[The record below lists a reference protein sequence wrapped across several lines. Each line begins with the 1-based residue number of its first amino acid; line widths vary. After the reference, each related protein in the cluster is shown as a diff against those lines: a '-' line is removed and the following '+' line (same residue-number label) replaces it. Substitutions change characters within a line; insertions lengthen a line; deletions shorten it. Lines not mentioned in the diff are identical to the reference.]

1 MNPTLHQLSLPGG
14 MLARGFWLYVWK
26 VTDHSGKQWL
36 YVGRTGDSSSPN
48 AQSPFSRLS
57 QHLGGNRRGNAL
69 RRNLAR
75 EGVDADRCRSFELTC
90 YGPILPECASMDEH
104 GPSRD
109 IMAGLEKGLRDA
121 LHTAGYRLLNEVK
134 SRHPADEMKMAKVLG
149 AFASRFSKLTDKGSK
164 RSQPAEQVTA

>member
-1 MNPTLHQLSLPGG
+1 MKAALHHLSLPGA
-14 MLARGFWLYVWK
+14 MLARGFWLYVWE
-26 VTDHSGKQWL
+26 VTDRSGKQWL

-57 QHLGGNRRGNAL
+57 QHLGSNKRGNAL

-75 EGVDADRCRSFELTC
+75 VGVDADRCRSFELTC
-90 YGPILPECASMDEH
+90 YGPILPECASMDKH

-121 LHTAGYRLLNEVK
+121 LHAVGYRLLNEVK
-134 SRHPADEMKMAKVLG
+134 SRHPIDELKMSEVRK
-149 AFASRFSKLTDKGSK
+149 AFAARFSKLAERNEG
-164 RSQPAEQVTA
+164 RSVGA